1 MRRPSVNAP
10 RGPNQPF
17 DNTTAF
23 YWGWFP
29 RGRSGPWRVS
39 LLRRALSWPWVE
51 GSATALRSPSLS
63 RTAANFSKLI
73 WTRKLIHTYTTK
85 SVSVCATWGFRK
97 GYLGQLTLHILIIK
111 LIMIMVTISSRFD
124 DDNATSQFPRP
135 AFSHPRWDRWC
146 ISENSR
152 VSPRISKHVGHVA

>member
-1 MRRPSVNAP
+1 MNAP

-63 RTAANFSKLI
+63 RTAANFGKFI

-85 SVSVCATWGFRK
+85 SVRLSMCHLGVQERLSRSTDFTNFNYK
-97 GYLGQLTLHILIIK
+97 VNYDYGYDFK
-111 LIMIMVTISSRFD
+111 
-124 DDNATSQFPRP
+124 
-135 AFSHPRWDRWC
+135 
-146 ISENSR
+146 
-152 VSPRISKHVGHVA
+152 